1 MQLLIES
8 STLGQGELVS
18 IFIALIEFIHPGA
31 PPVHAARLV
40 GGVISDGQKT
50 PFQPSQKLH
59 DHV

>member
-50 PFQPSQKLH
+50 PF
-59 DHV
+59 